1 MSTDDHFSRL
11 LVQDEKNLKRL
22 WADIEANRTHCDKH
36 HEMLRETLGEEEHS
50 RKEADQA
57 LRSSLDFLQQELA
70 HSKLL
75 LSDAIDKEAQSR
87 ETADAAMLAAAAAL
101 REDTETVHH
110 ALGRQITLLAEK
122 LAGELGAIKQVAME
136 ASAGHVKRNA
146 ANKDSIQAV
155 EKQMDALI
163 DRLACTQALLEDV
176 KYTTA
181 KENALVQQT
190 FVDVKREARKE
201 FLERQAAV
209 TEVYRRLHMS
219 REMVRHART
228 KVSTLI
234 SFSVKGFATDTCGAL
249 VTCRA

>member
-36 HEMLRETLGEEEHS
+36 YETLRETLGEEEHS
-50 RKEADQA
+50 RKGAVQA

-70 HSKLL
+70 HSKQE

-110 ALGRQITLLAEK
+110 ALGRQIILLAEN
-122 LAGELGAIKQVAME
+122 LAGELGAMKQVAME
-136 ASAGHVKRNA
+136 ASAGHVKRSA
-146 ANKDSIQAV
+146 ANKESIQAID
-155 EKQMDALI
+155 KQMDALV

-176 KYTTA
+176 QYTSA
-181 KENALVQQT
+181 KTLVQ
-190 FVDVKREARKE
+190 RS
-201 FLERQAAV
+201 LP
-209 TEVYRRLHMS
+209 LCS
-219 REMVRHART
+219 RPLWT
-228 KVSTLI
+228 
-234 SFSVKGFATDTCGAL
+234 
-249 VTCRA
+249 